1 MPRILSPSRLLPATL
16 LLCSVG
22 SLYVAQAQ
30 TGANAPDATPTLE
43 QCRQRIAPSA
53 PGIDF
58 DCLRRVYALPVAQ
71 WPAPHIDEGVQWQEL
86 APLPKRPPE
95 PADNPGTPEKIA
107 LGRKLFEDPRLSRSG
122 QIACA
127 SCHDRQLGWGDGRK
141 VSFGHD
147 RQAGKRNAM
156 SVAMAAY
163 AHPLFWDGRA
173 ATLEEQ
179 AAFPIQ
185 DSREMAFT
193 TRELEHRLN
202 RSKDYPAEFARVFGS
217 RRISVREVGQAIAAY
232 ERTLVPRNNRFDR
245 FLEGNRNLL
254 GDQQLWGL
262 HLFRTHA
269 RCMNCHSGPALT
281 NNGFHN
287 LGLHFYGRPQQD
299 LGRYEITG
307 DPADSGKF
315 RTPSLRN
322 VSSTGPWMHT
332 GGFTQMRGIVNM
344 YNVGMPRP
352 QPTPEQADDPLFP
365 QPDPL
370 LKVLDLHKT
379 ELEAI
384 TEFLQSL

>member
-1 MPRILSPSRLLPATL
+1 MFPVSPPSRLLLAGL
-16 LLCSVG
+16 LLCSAG
-22 SLYVAQAQ
+22 GLYVARAQ
-30 TGANAPDATPTLE
+30 TPNEVPNDATSLE

-53 PGIDF
+53 PVIDF
-58 DCLRRVYALPVAQ
+58 GCLRRVYALPAEQ
-71 WPAPHIDEGVQWQEL
+71 WPAPHIDDGVEWLEL
-86 APLPKRPPE
+86 APLPKQTPE

-107 LGRKLFEDPRLSRSG
+107 LGKKLFEDPRLSRSG

-127 SCHDRQLGWGDGRK
+127 SCHDRQLGWGDGRS
-141 VSFGHD
+141 VAFGHD
-147 RQAGKRNAM
+147 RQAGRRNAM

-163 AHPLFWDGRA
+163 SQPLFWDGRA

-179 AAFPIQ
+179 ALMPVQ
-185 DSREMAFT
+185 DHKEMAFT
-193 TRELEHRLN
+193 TRELETRLN
-202 RSKDYPAEFARVFGS
+202 RTDDYPAAFERVFGQ
-217 RRISVREVGQAIAAY
+217 RRIRMREVAYAIAAY
-232 ERTLVPRNNRFDR
+232 ERTLVPRNSRFDR

-254 GDQQLWGL
+254 DDRQLWGL

-281 NNGFHN
+281 DNGFHN

-322 VSSTGPWMHT
+322 VGKTGPWMHT

-352 QPTPEQADDPLFP
+352 QPKPGQADDPLFP